1 MKYYDLHQH
10 QGSFWSAFI
19 NFWFWWCHSFGATL
33 LSPPW
38 LRPKGIRVCFGTSE
52 PVPGASLLV
61 KSRYVLI
68 SSCDIL
74 TSIISCAWNMRK
86 KIHVCVF
93 KWKQYDCWWNHQ
105 RFLGYYTNHRFW
117 WLNQNMSRLN
127 HHYCCLYP
135 HLGLLNRHFRWL
147 NNHCYCL
154 LVGGLEHF
162 LCFHSVGN
170 FIIPTDELVFL
181 RGSVYHQPDCHCLNH
196 QFIEFCWLI
205 SQACRCEIVLSS
217 KVVLASSMR
226 DWSRRTSLWVRSD
239 GNLGNQ
245 IFIWCYPLVNI
256 QKTME
261 RCTIVNGKTHYF
273 YGHVQWL
280 C

>member
-1 MKYYDLHQH
+1 
-10 QGSFWSAFI
+10 
-19 NFWFWWCHSFGATL
+19 
-33 LSPPW
+33 
-38 LRPKGIRVCFGTSE
+38 
-52 PVPGASLLV
+52 
-61 KSRYVLI
+61 
-68 SSCDIL
+68 
-74 TSIISCAWNMRK
+74 MRK

-170 FIIPTDELVFL
+170 FIIPTDELIFL
-181 RGSVYHQPDCHCLNH
+181 RGAGIPPTRYSWFMIVLPTGLWLFYQHKTTKNH
-196 QFIEFCWLI
+196 QWTTIFP
-205 SQACRCEIVLSS
+205 
-217 KVVLASSMR
+217 
-226 DWSRRTSLWVRSD
+226 
-239 GNLGNQ
+239 LGK
-245 IFIWCYPLVNI
+245 IWINHLNSHFMFYPRLLTFMNI
-256 QKTME
+256 H
-261 RCTIVNGKTHYF
+261 GA
-273 YGHVQWL
+273 
-280 C
+280 